1 MKKQKERRLVVI
13 QVLVIL
19 LMAIIIGK
27 LFSVMISQG
36 DYYRDLSDNRKVKEV
51 DEIASRGNIYDRNG
65 KILATSIPSF
75 AVQIYKDQLLE
86 EEPKKRT
93 RNLAELVNILEADGV
108 NYTDDFALKLNSFVY
123 KRDEDYFI
131 LGQMPTE
138 VVVSTLIDNNLVDEF
153 LTSVYKD
160 DNIKYETMSTALL
173 ALKKRGIDIP
183 ANVSQQEGK
192 LKVSYRQNSKNKL
205 KSIGYSENDNPID
218 VVVDAVGNDRSV
230 LLSIL
235 QNSNARVLAYDILK
249 SNDLLGSETIN
260 NQAND
265 VSFIN
270 TRSGDY
276 GVIDK
281 FTSRTMQGYM
291 LDVESEAKNSDI
303 LMTSGLGG
311 VYPYGIYIGTISN
324 VSMSQDTLR
333 KNITVD
339 SPVDFSHIYRVLVL
353 KGDETYKLDEKA
365 EQSEGEENISE

>member
-1 MKKQKERRLVVI
+1 MAYRRKKKSN
-13 QVLVIL
+13 
-19 LMAIIIGK
+19 K
-27 LFSVMISQG
+27 
-36 DYYRDLSDNRKVKEV
+36 
-51 DEIASRGNIYDRNG
+51 
-65 KILATSIPSF
+65 SF
-75 AVQIYKDQLLE
+75 
-86 EEPKKRT
+86 
-93 RNLAELVNILEADGV
+93 
-108 NYTDDFALKLNSFVY
+108 
-123 KRDEDYFI
+123 
-131 LGQMPTE
+131 
-138 VVVSTLIDNNLVDEF
+138 LI
-153 LTSVYKD
+153 TT
-160 DNIKYETMSTALL
+160 IALL
-173 ALKKRGIDIP
+173 ATIGITSQTEGLSGAGSSL
-183 ANVSQQEGK
+183 ANTIFKPVEGFTYS
-192 LKVSYRQNSKNKL
+192 LSSEIMDQVERTIGSKETRAEVMRL
-205 KSIGYSENDNPID
+205 ESENRSLVMENARLMSIINKEDFLKNEAKTIENSPNEFIKAKVVNSDVTSLTSNFTID
-218 VVVDAVGNDRSV
+218 KGKKDGIKKNDI
-230 LLSIL
+230 IL
-235 QNSNARVLAYDILK
+235 QAIGDSKYYTGLVGKVTEVYQSTARV
-249 SNDLLGSETIN
+249 ETIN

>member
-1 MKKQKERRLVVI
+1 MAYRRRKKSNK
-13 QVLVIL
+13 
-19 LMAIIIGK
+19 
-27 LFSVMISQG
+27 
-36 DYYRDLSDNRKVKEV
+36 
-51 DEIASRGNIYDRNG
+51 
-65 KILATSIPSF
+65 SF
-75 AVQIYKDQLLE
+75 
-86 EEPKKRT
+86 
-93 RNLAELVNILEADGV
+93 
-108 NYTDDFALKLNSFVY
+108 
-123 KRDEDYFI
+123 
-131 LGQMPTE
+131 
-138 VVVSTLIDNNLVDEF
+138 LI
-153 LTSVYKD
+153 TT
-160 DNIKYETMSTALL
+160 IALL
-173 ALKKRGIDIP
+173 ATIGITSQTEGLSGTGSSL
-183 ANVSQQEGK
+183 ANTIFKPVEGFTYS
-192 LKVSYRQNSKNKL
+192 LSSEIMDQVERTVGSKETRAEVMRL
-205 KSIGYSENDNPID
+205 ESENRSLVMENARLMSIINKEDFLKNEAKTIENSPNEFIKAKVVNSDVTSLTSNFTID
-218 VVVDAVGNDRSV
+218 KGKKDGIKKNDI
-230 LLSIL
+230 IL
-235 QNSNARVLAYDILK
+235 QAIGDSKYYTGLVGKVTEVYQSTARV
-249 SNDLLGSETIN
+249 ETIN

>member
-1 MKKQKERRLVVI
+1 MAYRRKKKSN
-13 QVLVIL
+13 
-19 LMAIIIGK
+19 K
-27 LFSVMISQG
+27 
-36 DYYRDLSDNRKVKEV
+36 
-51 DEIASRGNIYDRNG
+51 
-65 KILATSIPSF
+65 SF
-75 AVQIYKDQLLE
+75 
-86 EEPKKRT
+86 
-93 RNLAELVNILEADGV
+93 
-108 NYTDDFALKLNSFVY
+108 
-123 KRDEDYFI
+123 
-131 LGQMPTE
+131 
-138 VVVSTLIDNNLVDEF
+138 LI
-153 LTSVYKD
+153 TT
-160 DNIKYETMSTALL
+160 IALL
-173 ALKKRGIDIP
+173 ATIGITSQIEGLSGAGSSL
-183 ANVSQQEGK
+183 ANTIFKPVEGFTYS
-192 LKVSYRQNSKNKL
+192 LSSEIMDQVERTVGSKETRAEVMRL
-205 KSIGYSENDNPID
+205 ESENRSLVMENARLMSIINKEDFLKNEAKAIENSPNEFIKAKVVNSDVTSLTSNFTID
-218 VVVDAVGNDRSV
+218 KGKKDGIKKNDI
-230 LLSIL
+230 IL
-235 QNSNARVLAYDILK
+235 QAIGDSKYYTGLVGKVTEVYQSTARV
-249 SNDLLGSETIN
+249 ETIN

>member
-1 MKKQKERRLVVI
+1 MAYRRRKKSNK
-13 QVLVIL
+13 
-19 LMAIIIGK
+19 
-27 LFSVMISQG
+27 
-36 DYYRDLSDNRKVKEV
+36 
-51 DEIASRGNIYDRNG
+51 
-65 KILATSIPSF
+65 SF
-75 AVQIYKDQLLE
+75 
-86 EEPKKRT
+86 
-93 RNLAELVNILEADGV
+93 
-108 NYTDDFALKLNSFVY
+108 
-123 KRDEDYFI
+123 
-131 LGQMPTE
+131 
-138 VVVSTLIDNNLVDEF
+138 LI
-153 LTSVYKD
+153 TT
-160 DNIKYETMSTALL
+160 IALL
-173 ALKKRGIDIP
+173 ATIGIASQTEGLSGAGSSL
-183 ANVSQQEGK
+183 ANTIFKPVEGFTYS
-192 LKVSYRQNSKNKL
+192 LSSEIMDQVERTIGSKETRAEVMRL
-205 KSIGYSENDNPID
+205 ESENRSLVMENARLMSIINKEDFLKNEAKTIENSPNEFIKAKVVNSDVTSLTSNFTID
-218 VVVDAVGNDRSV
+218 KGKKDGIKKNDI
-230 LLSIL
+230 IL
-235 QNSNARVLAYDILK
+235 QAIGDSKYYTGLVGKVTEVYQSTARV
-249 SNDLLGSETIN
+249 ETIN

>member
-1 MKKQKERRLVVI
+1 MAYRRRKKSNK
-13 QVLVIL
+13 
-19 LMAIIIGK
+19 
-27 LFSVMISQG
+27 
-36 DYYRDLSDNRKVKEV
+36 
-51 DEIASRGNIYDRNG
+51 
-65 KILATSIPSF
+65 SF
-75 AVQIYKDQLLE
+75 
-86 EEPKKRT
+86 
-93 RNLAELVNILEADGV
+93 
-108 NYTDDFALKLNSFVY
+108 
-123 KRDEDYFI
+123 
-131 LGQMPTE
+131 
-138 VVVSTLIDNNLVDEF
+138 LI
-153 LTSVYKD
+153 TT
-160 DNIKYETMSTALL
+160 IALL
-173 ALKKRGIDIP
+173 ATIGIASQTEGLSGAGSSL
-183 ANVSQQEGK
+183 ANTIFKPVEGFTYS
-192 LKVSYRQNSKNKL
+192 LSSEIMDQVERTVGSKETRAEVMRL
-205 KSIGYSENDNPID
+205 ESENRSLVMENARLMSIINKEDFLKNEAKTIENSPNEFIKAKVVNSDVTSLTSNFTID
-218 VVVDAVGNDRSV
+218 KGKKDGIKKNDI
-230 LLSIL
+230 IL
-235 QNSNARVLAYDILK
+235 QAIGDSKYYTGLVGKVTEVYQSTARV
-249 SNDLLGSETIN
+249 ETIN

>member
-1 MKKQKERRLVVI
+1 MAYRRKKKSN
-13 QVLVIL
+13 
-19 LMAIIIGK
+19 K
-27 LFSVMISQG
+27 
-36 DYYRDLSDNRKVKEV
+36 
-51 DEIASRGNIYDRNG
+51 
-65 KILATSIPSF
+65 SF
-75 AVQIYKDQLLE
+75 
-86 EEPKKRT
+86 
-93 RNLAELVNILEADGV
+93 
-108 NYTDDFALKLNSFVY
+108 
-123 KRDEDYFI
+123 
-131 LGQMPTE
+131 
-138 VVVSTLIDNNLVDEF
+138 LI
-153 LTSVYKD
+153 TT
-160 DNIKYETMSTALL
+160 IALL
-173 ALKKRGIDIP
+173 ATIGIASQTEGLSGAGSSL
-183 ANVSQQEGK
+183 ANTIFKPVEGFTYS
-192 LKVSYRQNSKNKL
+192 LSSEIMDQVERTVGSKETRAEVMRL
-205 KSIGYSENDNPID
+205 ESENRSLVMENARLMSIINKEDFLKNEAKTIENSPNEFIKAKVVNSDVTSLTSNFTID
-218 VVVDAVGNDRSV
+218 KGKKDGIKKNDI
-230 LLSIL
+230 IL
-235 QNSNARVLAYDILK
+235 QAIGDSKYYTGLVGKVTEVYQSTARV
-249 SNDLLGSETIN
+249 ETIN